1 MLINLSRF
9 DFALILT
16 LYFQNLY
23 YKNSFSLVLELLDCD
38 IENQSQLIALKG
50 LIMKRVGLF
59 FGSTSGNTEIATNF
73 MKEYLEASNIE
84 VRLFDISDYD
94 INQMENF
101 TNLIIGFPTWNIG
114 DLQYDWDT
122 VFNKY
127 SEIVFENKIGAF
139 FGCGDQ
145 QGYPYNFLD
154 AIGILA
160 EPFIQNGGELIGQCD
175 RNLYKFDDSRALKEG
190 KLMGLGLDYD
200 NFDESECEL
209 LIMNWLD
216 QIMNSFK

>member
-23 YKNSFSLVLELLDCD
+23 YKNSFSLVLELLDYD
-38 IENQSQLIALKG
+38 IENQSQLITLKS

-94 INQMENF
+94 INQM
-101 TNLIIGFPTWNIG
+101 
-114 DLQYDWDT
+114 
-122 VFNKY
+122 
-127 SEIVFENKIGAF
+127 
-139 FGCGDQ
+139 
-145 QGYPYNFLD
+145 
-154 AIGILA
+154 
-160 EPFIQNGGELIGQCD
+160 
-175 RNLYKFDDSRALKEG
+175 
-190 KLMGLGLDYD
+190 
-200 NFDESECEL
+200 
-209 LIMNWLD
+209 
-216 QIMNSFK
+216 